1 MPSDEQAIRDVF
13 HAWQRATLANDR
25 EAMRR
30 LMADDVLFLTVGRP
44 PLRGPDAFVDLMPDQ
59 PPDHIDFDQQIL
71 EISIHGD
78 WAYAICL
85 MNVAVTSRPGM
96 ESRRPRAGGPGTQS
110 PARGRAGLACRRSFP
125 R

>member
-1 MPSDEQAIRDVF
+1 MPSDEQAIRDLF

-59 PPDHIDFDQQIL
+59 PPDHIDFDQLHARQ
-71 EISIHGD
+71 
-78 WAYAICL
+78 
-85 MNVAVTSRPGM
+85 
-96 ESRRPRAGGPGTQS
+96 RA
-110 PARGRAGLACRRSFP
+110 ARGLRAESGPPAPQMWRRD
-125 R
+125 